1 MKTFFKE
8 EILDR
13 LKIAV
18 NVSSDSELAN
28 ALGVSKSTIS
38 NWKNRKSIDYD
49 LVFSFCEHI
58 NLDWLLTGRGDMI
71 KSNRT
76 FPENH
81 TSCPNPELGNTIS
94 KDNNNNTIPP
104 AISNFSADTL
114 IRLIT
119 DKDETIRSMAE
130 EIGRL
135 KERIALLECR
145 LQKDASSADTHHT
158 ANVG

>member
-1 MKTFFKE
+1 M
-8 EILDR
+8 ILER
-13 LKIAV
+13 LKEYIDSKGIS
-18 NVSSDSELAN
+18 VSAFE
-28 ALGVSKSTIS
+28 
-38 NWKNRKSIDYD
+38 KSIGMSNASFGKSLKNKGAIGTDKLENILIVYPD
-49 LVFSFCEHI
+49 LSP
-58 NLDWLLTGRGDMI
+58 DWLLTGRGDMI

-94 KDNNNNTIPP
+94 KDSDNNPIPQ

-135 KERIALLECR
+135 KERVSLLECR